1 MNIQKAIE
9 NVNGQ
14 YGLYRPY
21 TKPNAKGEY
30 VDPTV
35 YITLTNSAGMPVEV
49 KRDDYASGFLKN
61 VTALPLDSY
70 KALDKAILGAN
81 QEYET
86 AFDDVLSYGLT
97 VGISKFDKTF
107 TSRKVGDTEDAVVDM
122 DGISNRKADTPTFDV
137 DTLPNFVV
145 SKYFE
150 IGWRDKGSFGTL
162 PYASVD
168 TGIEWDK
175 SMLEEGVRKIKNK
188 HEDIMFDG
196 HAVPYAGSYIYGYCN
211 FGSRNEQ
218 ALTYDWSLIATT
230 AAEVFTDVELMR
242 TACFIDNH
250 VPLNR
255 GILYIHPDVEFQF
268 GRDYKAASE
277 RTLLERVLALSGI
290 DAVRVSSKVPAA
302 KQCVLVRMESSS
314 VRIVQGTK
322 GIIPIMWQT
331 EGGQM
336 DRMSLIS
343 IQNPQMRA
351 DINGLTS
358 ITHGTKA

>member
-1 MNIQKAIE
+1 MNAQRLIE

-14 YGLYRPY
+14 YGLYRPF
-21 TKPNAKGEY
+21 TKPETG
-30 VDPTV
+30 DTV
-35 YITLTNSAGMPVEV
+35 WVTLTNAAGNPVDV

-70 KALDKAILGAN
+70 KALDKAIMGCN

-107 TSRKVGDTEDAVVDM
+107 TSRKIGETEDAVVDM
-122 DGISNRKADTPTFDV
+122 DGIANRKVDTPTFDV
-137 DTLPNFVV
+137 DTLPNFVIH
-145 SKYFE
+145 KDFE
-150 IGWRDKGSFGTL
+150 IGWRDKGSFGSL
-162 PYASVD
+162 PYASGD

-175 SMLEEGVRKIKNK
+175 SMLEEGVRRIKNK
-188 HEDIMFDG
+188 HEDMIFDG

-211 FGSRNEQ
+211 FGERNTVS
-218 ALTYDWSLIATT
+218 LTYEWGVTGTT
-230 AAEVFTDVELMR
+230 AAQVFIDILAMREACFTDN
-242 TACFIDNH
+242 F
-250 VPLNR
+250 VPYNR
-255 GILYIHPDVEFQF
+255 GILYIHPDCEFQF
-268 GRDYKAASE
+268 SRDYSDSYGK
-277 RTLLERVLALSGI
+277 TLLERVLAISGI
-290 DAVRVSSKVPAA
+290 DAVKVSSKVPAA
-302 KQCVLVRMESSS
+302 KQCVLVRMESNS

-322 GIIPIMWQT
+322 GIVPIMWQT

-351 DINGLTS
+351 DVDGQTS